1 MKRILALAA
10 AALFASTTAFAFHCP
25 KDMKEIDDA
34 LAKNPKLTA
43 TQMKEVKDLRA
54 KGEELHKA
62 GFGPDTTIM
71 LAAKRLRMLLLQTKG
86 DLERELMSGCGTASA
101 ATERSTGWRGSTSS
115 RTIRRGPMPWSAR
128 R

>member
-43 TQMKEVKDLRA
+43 AQMKDVKDLRA
-54 KGEELHKA
+54 KGEAAHKA
-62 GFGPDTTIM
+62 GKHQEAVDD
-71 LAAKRLRMLLLQTKG
+71 LAKAKGILGLK
-86 DLERELMSGCGTASA
+86 
-101 ATERSTGWRGSTSS
+101 
-115 RTIRRGPMPWSAR
+115 
-128 R
+128 